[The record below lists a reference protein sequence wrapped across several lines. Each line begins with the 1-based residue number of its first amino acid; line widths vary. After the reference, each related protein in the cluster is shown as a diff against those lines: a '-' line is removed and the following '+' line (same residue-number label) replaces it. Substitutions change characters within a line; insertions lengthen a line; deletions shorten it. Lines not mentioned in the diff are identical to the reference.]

1 MLTKT
6 ITYTNYNDVEVTE
19 KFYFNLTKAEI
30 TQMELSVAG
39 GLSEILKKMVDGK
52 DVPTIMETFKMLIH
66 KSYGEKSDDGKYF
79 RKSEEISN
87 AFEQTEAYSELFIE
101 LMNDPKKAGEFLTAI
116 LPKEVQEQAKIEQA
130 KLLEE
135 NN

>member
-30 TQMELSVAG
+30 TQLEMSVAG
-39 GLSEILKKMVDGK
+39 GLSDTLKKMVDSK

-66 KSYGEKSDDGKYF
+66 KSYGIKSDDGKYF
-79 RKSEEISN
+79 QKSEEISN
-87 AFEQTEAYSELFIE
+87 AFEQTEAYSELFME
-101 LMNDPKKAGEFLTAI
+101 LMNDPKIAGEFITAI
-116 LPKEVQEQAKIEQA
+116 LPKEMQEQARVEQA
-130 KLLEE
+130 KLLNE
-135 NN
+135 NE